1 MPSPCSPK
9 SDRYRTRAHWHFG
22 RRFFSGQCPP
32 ALLCVLVFI
41 FLLAASISYFSVQ
54 MDPYFSATDV
64 VYYYE
69 VEDDAQ
75 QKVEDDAQQK
85 SLALSLLACL
95 GSLFTC
101 LTVCQA
107 RRATP

>member
-1 MPSPCSPK
+1 M
-9 SDRYRTRAHWHFG
+9 
-22 RRFFSGQCPP
+22 
-32 ALLCVLVFI
+32 LVFI
-41 FLLAASISYFSVQ
+41 FLLAASISYFISVQ
-54 MDPYFSATDV
+54 LDRYSSATDV